1 MTDVALL
8 LRETGSPW
16 VDYHQFMLFDVEST
30 EAGPA
35 NLAQAR
41 DGAIAVSGHGGGMF
55 FTLGEMTD
63 VVVDFELWTAEPAP
77 PTSPFEDRFDGAFTV
92 DTGRV
97 VLGSVTGSP
106 ADVVIDLPVSGPF
119 QLRAFRSSTPT
130 AHADFPD
137 LDYRHERWL
146 LQAWPSSAQTSPT

>member
-1 MTDVALL
+1 MTEPVLL

-30 EAGPA
+30 EARASHLPP
-35 NLAQAR
+35 QT
-41 DGAIAVSGHGGGMF
+41 DGAIAVSGHGGGKF

-63 VVVDFELWTAEPAP
+63 VVVDFEVWTAEPAL

-92 DTGRV
+92 DTERV

-106 ADVVIDLPVSGPF
+106 ADVIIELPVPGPF
-119 QLRAFRSSTPT
+119 QLRAFRTSTPT
-130 AHADFPD
+130 VNSDFPE

-146 LQAWPSSAQTSPT
+146 LQTWPSSAQTSPT

>member
-1 MTDVALL
+1 MAEPVLL

-16 VDYHQFMLFDVEST
+16 IDYHQFMLFDVESA
-30 EAGPA
+30 EARASHLSP
-35 NLAQAR
+35 QT
-41 DGAIAVSGHGGGMF
+41 DGAIAVSGHGGGKF

-77 PTSPFEDRFDGAFTV
+77 PVPPEGDRFEGSFTV
-92 DTGRV
+92 DTWRV

-106 ADVVIDLPVSGPF
+106 SDVIIELPIPGPF
-119 QLRAFRSSTPT
+119 QLRAFRTSAPVEN
-130 AHADFPD
+130 ADFPD

-146 LQAWPSSAQTSPT
+146 IQTWPSSAQT